1 MREGLPDPKEM
12 GRYLT
17 ISQVG
22 MEMVAPIVLGLV
34 LDYQFG
40 WMPWATVIGAVLG
53 LVAGIS
59 HLVVISNQGQKE
71 KQSEGN
77 QGEK

>member
-1 MREGLPDPKEM
+1 MRQGLPNPKEV
-12 GRYLT
+12 GRYFT

-22 MEMVAPIVLGLV
+22 MEMVAPIVLGLI

-71 KQSEGN
+71 QRSQGN